1 MKLFIFALVIV
12 AASAFAAD
20 ADLGNQH
27 SAGNGL
33 TSIDGL
39 CYSQTYDYAELI
51 NGYSNYGAGDRW
63 VADDFELTESYY
75 IDSVVVW
82 MIWTGGMGSDFNL
95 VFSEDAGDSDPNNS
109 TDVWAESAP
118 CTNVFTG
125 DQNWGYDIY
134 ETTID
139 INASDTHP
147 YLTGGVHYWF
157 ESQADVTDNCFV
169 LVGTPGILSY
179 TWYNDGSGVWVRSDV
194 VFGEGTDTFM
204 DFYNFT
210 AALESATWADI
221 KTLF

>member
-12 AASAFAAD
+12 AASAFAVD
-20 ADLGNQH
+20 GDLGNRR

-39 CYSQTYDYAELI
+39 VYSQTYDFAELI
-51 NGYSNYGAGDRW
+51 NGYSNYAAGDRW
-63 VADDFELTESYY
+63 VADDFELTETYS
-75 IDSVVVW
+75 IDSMIVW
-82 MIWTGGMGSDFNL
+82 MIWTGGMGSTMNL
-95 VFSEDAGDSDPNNS
+95 VISEDNGDSDPN
-109 TDVWAESAP
+109 TAVDVWAESAP

-125 DQNWGYDIY
+125 DTNWGYDIY

-139 INASDTHP
+139 INATDVHP
-147 YLTGGVHYWF
+147 LLDGGVHYWL
-157 ESQADVTDNCFV
+157 ETQADVTDNCFT

-194 VFGEGTDTFM
+194 VFGEGTDMFF
-204 DFYNFT
+204 DFYGYG
-210 AALESATWADI
+210 ALESATWADI